1 MFLTASISIS
11 ARSRSEKISAGGTS
25 RKAETDEAIK
35 ATRYTIDTDQAVR
48 DPLYKPQA
56 SIVESRIQPSMTM

>member
-1 MFLTASISIS
+1 MANIYPYSRMFLTASISIS

-35 ATRYTIDTDQAVR
+35 ATRYTIDTD
-48 DPLYKPQA
+48 
-56 SIVESRIQPSMTM
+56 